1 MEAKHRLWHLGWA
14 RYGAMANSLASMV
27 KQKGTKFDIVIGIAR
42 GGVPLAMV
50 IADAIEVRMDII
62 NVKSYTGIRQRN
74 KPMIL
79 STLTNGIKGKRVLL
93 VDDLIEEGETM
104 HTVLGFLSKEKP
116 LEIKTAV
123 LFKKPWSKFEPDFYL
138 KVVDKWIVFPWDR
151 FETRRIVNK

>member
-1 MEAKHRLWHLGWA
+1 MAAKHRLWHLGWA
-14 RYGAMANSLASMV
+14 RYGTMANSLASMV
-27 KQKGTKFDIVIGIAR
+27 KAKGTKFDIVIGIAR
-42 GGVPLAMV
+42 GGIPLAMV

-62 NVKSYTGIRQRN
+62 NVKSYTGIRQRG

-79 STLTNGIKGKRVLL
+79 STLTSGIKGKRVLL

-116 LEIKTAV
+116 LEIRTAV